1 MILGRDG
8 VCREEPEELKVTPG
22 DRAHGKKVASQ
33 QQQQETTERKAKK
46 YMRSLDSNPSE
57 SRFH

>member
-22 DRAHGKKVASQ
+22 DRSHGKKVASR
-33 QQQQETTERKAKK
+33 QQQQETINGKESKK
-46 YMRSLDSNPSE
+46 IYEVTGLKPK
-57 SRFH
+57 